1 MAPPQTHFDGT
12 DEEAKE
18 LELAVSHNCE
28 CEYEKATERLLRR
41 CVAHS
46 MMLYDQRAL
55 DGLLFSR
62 RMQDRWLN
70 EEFMVKDE
78 PLPDE

>member
-1 MAPPQTHFDGT
+1 MAPPQTHFNGT
-12 DEEAKE
+12 SAEIEA
-18 LELAVSHNCE
+18 LERALANNCE

-62 RMQDRWLN
+62 RMQERWLN
-70 EEFMVKDE
+70 EEWMVRDE